1 MIGSLVA
8 LLLAAPDAGTTW
20 TWSFDDA
27 IVVKLDKGAVEA
39 IPTPSL
45 RKAQLLVTVTEAG
58 EMAPKRFSVQVLDGN
73 DSLKGRTWNVENNYG
88 EPMLSEVGARKKGP
102 PANVKEALAQQQGTS
117 QEDVRVFARVV
128 GTLLTPD
135 PIVEAAQSGAAC
147 DETVRNQIG
156 TGAAKF
162 IKKLVARGE
171 ERAVRPQTSRRG
183 PAHRHELPR
192 HGLGASRRV
201 ASDALAAGERE
212 DRAEQRSH
220 RLAGAE
226 RAVAHELD
234 EAEVSTPSS
243 RSRFCSFAGPTMCA
257 MPAAVF
263 GLSKRCSH
271 VRSVPVAV
279 ALRVIVSR

>member
-58 EMAPKRFSVQVLDGN
+58 EGAVKRCTVQVLEGN

-88 EPMLSEVGARKKGP
+88 EPMLSEVGARKNKGP
-102 PANVKEALAQQQGTS
+102 PTNVKEALAQQQGTS
-117 QEDVRVFARVV
+117 LEDVRVFARVV

-135 PIVEAAQSGAAC
+135 PIVEAARSGAAC
-147 DETVRNQIG
+147 DETVRSQIG

-171 ERAVRPQTSRRG
+171 ELTVEDVLVACEPKKPGSWNVQFGLKQVVEDQPIVMSYRGTVAVP
-183 PAHRHELPR
+183 
-192 HGLGASRRV
+192 
-201 ASDALAAGERE
+201 
-212 DRAEQRSH
+212 
-220 RLAGAE
+220 AGAW
-226 RAVAHELD
+226 RA
-234 EAEVSTPSS
+234 T
-243 RSRFCSFAGPTMCA
+243 
-257 MPAAVF
+257 
-263 GLSKRCSH
+263 LSLQGKAKIALSNGRT
-271 VRSVPVAV
+271 
-279 ALRVIVSR
+279 ALRVRNEQSLTSSMKPR

>member
-45 RKAQLLVTVTEAG
+45 RKAQLVVTVIEAG
-58 EMAPKRFSVQVLDGN
+58 ESAPKRFSVQVLDGN

-102 PANVKEALAQQQGTS
+102 PTNVKEALAQQQGSS

-135 PIVEAAQSGAAC
+135 PIVEAARSGAAC
-147 DETVRNQIG
+147 DEAVRTQIG

-171 ERAVRPQTSRRG
+171 ELTV
-183 PAHRHELPR
+183 EDVL
-192 HGLGASRRV
+192 V
-201 ASDALAAGERE
+201 ACEPKKPGTWSV
-212 DRAEQRSH
+212 Q
-220 RLAGAE
+220 
-226 RAVAHELD
+226 
-234 EAEVSTPSS
+234 
-243 RSRFCSFAGPTMCA
+243 
-257 MPAAVF
+257 F
-263 GLSKRCSH
+263 GLKQVVEDQPIVMSYRGT
-271 VRSVPVAV
+271 VSVPPGAWRATLSLQGKAKIALSNGRT
-279 ALRVIVSR
+279 ALRVRNEQSLTSSMKPR